1 MSGKVYVLEK
11 VLKIK
16 KDAATQ
22 VSFLDEV
29 MQARNSP
36 LFLSL
41 QSDYRCMQT
50 LENKPSSTFWTSL
63 AIALEKHSKDAASSE
78 KESVTNRGSLGS

>member
-1 MSGKVYVLEK
+1 

-29 MQARNSP
+29 MQARNLP
-36 LFLSL
+36 LSL
-41 QSDYRCMQT
+41 SFQSDYRCMQT
-50 LENKPSSTFWTSL
+50 LENKPSSMFWTSL

-78 KESVTNRGSLGS
+78 KESVANMCSLRS